1 MYLGAGPLGITGPSV
16 NPYYTTESQGQ
27 QLREFVKGG
36 VRYVVDQ
43 TGNIVR
49 KDYLPAVVKEKTD
62 LRPTKGISGTV
73 YKGLEAVFD
82 PESAYKRGTYGQIA
96 EALKPTG
103 GYLSEKAK
111 SIGSTLIN
119 PETYTKTI
127 PQGVMKGIKTA
138 GPGIAG
144 FVGADYLAEATGNE
158 KIKQAVGTGSAVSGG
173 AELAAALGLRGVP
186 YAGAALNLA
195 GGPARLLMN
204 PYVGI
209 PVGLAA
215 TTSIWIKKKK

>member
-1 MYLGAGPLGITGPSV
+1 MDDPVLHRKIFRANALKTGALKPKRYQIGAGPLGIQGPSV

-49 KDYLPAVVKEKTD
+49 KDYLPAVVKEGSD
-62 LRPTKGISGTV
+62 LRPAKGIGGTI
-73 YKGLEAVFD
+73 YKGLETIFD
-82 PESAYKRGTYGQIA
+82 PESAYKRGTYGQIT

-103 GYLSEKAK
+103 SYLSEKAK

-173 AELAAALGLRGVP
+173 AELAASLGLRG
-186 YAGAALNLA
+186 
-195 GGPARLLMN
+195 
-204 PYVGI
+204 I
-209 PVGLAA
+209 P
-215 TTSIWIKKKK
+215 